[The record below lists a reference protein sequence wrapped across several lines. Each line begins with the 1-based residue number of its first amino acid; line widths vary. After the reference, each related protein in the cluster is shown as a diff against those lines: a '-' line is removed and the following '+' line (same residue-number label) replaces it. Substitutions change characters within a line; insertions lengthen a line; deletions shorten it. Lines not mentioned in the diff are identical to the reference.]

1 VIDEAFGARLQRL
14 RTKAGLSQAEVAKRL
29 GVGAPSISNWENGRS
44 HPKRGRM
51 AKLAAILGAQ
61 TSDLL
66 DDAAP
71 EGAQGVQE
79 LIDHSREQIA
89 HAVGVSTDRV
99 RIFVEY

>member
-1 VIDEAFGARLQRL
+1 
-14 RTKAGLSQAEVAKRL
+14 
-29 GVGAPSISNWENGRS
+29 
-44 HPKRGRM
+44 M